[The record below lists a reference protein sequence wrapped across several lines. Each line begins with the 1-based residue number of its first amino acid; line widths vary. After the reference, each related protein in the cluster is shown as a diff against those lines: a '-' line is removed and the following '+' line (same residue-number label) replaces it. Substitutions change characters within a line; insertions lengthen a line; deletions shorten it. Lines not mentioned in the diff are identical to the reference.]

1 VRRPLLTQN
10 RTMQGAKGGDAR
22 IWWLLGAIVL
32 LGLALRIAGAQGA
45 LWLDEAWSA
54 KQAHDAGTPLGVFLN
69 INHDNNHHLNS
80 LWMQLVGFDAAP
92 PLARALS
99 IVTGT
104 AAILVAALI
113 GARRSLA
120 LGLITGLLF
129 AVSPALVTF
138 GSEARGYAPMS
149 LALLTAILLIDRW
162 LAGEAERNPAIAL
175 AICFFLGAFS
185 QLIMVFGFCALAGWV
200 LFGLW
205 RRDGLKPAIAGTFKL
220 FLPSAIALGLVVA
233 ILFAAAAAHTGF
245 KFGRYD
251 PYSTIELL
259 HGVSEMVQYTVGI
272 PVVSIWWFALIPALV
287 VLAPSAGVSRLGFH
301 RLAILAFPLAL
312 ALLRSGNVA
321 HPRYYLLVGI
331 ALLILIAE
339 LIWLGWRAGGWRRWL
354 AGGALAAITLAS
366 LACDVDLAI
375 NRRGDVGAAIRAMQA
390 RAPQGTRLLLDR
402 EPGIATLEAAAASA
416 HYPLKVQLADCT
428 AAPFFFA
435 DRFKG
440 EEPPR
445 QIALCGARFAP
456 IASARAHGM
465 SGTHWT
471 LYQRQP

>member
-1 VRRPLLTQN
+1 
-10 RTMQGAKGGDAR
+10 MQGARVDGR
-22 IWWLLGAIVL
+22 YWWLLGAIVL
-32 LGLALRIAGAQGA
+32 LGLGLRIAGAQGA

-80 LWMQLVGFDAAP
+80 LWMQLVGFDAP
-92 PLARALS
+92 PLLARALS

-104 AAILVAALI
+104 LAIFVAALI
-113 GARRSLA
+113 GARRSPS
-120 LGLITGLLF
+120 LGLITASLF
-129 AVSPALVTF
+129 AISPILVTL

-149 LALLTAILLIDRW
+149 LALLSAILLVDRW
-162 LAGEAERNPAIAL
+162 LAGEAERSPALAL

-185 QLIMVFGFCALAGWV
+185 QLIMVFGFCAIAGWM
-200 LFGLW
+200 FFALW
-205 RRDGLKPAIAGTFKL
+205 KRESLKTALVGTTRL
-220 FLPSAIALGLVVA
+220 FLPSAIALGLVGA
-233 ILFAAAAAHTGF
+233 TILGAAAAHTGF
-245 KFGRYD
+245 NFGRYD
-251 PYSTIELL
+251 TYSTMELL
-259 HGVSEMVQYTVGI
+259 HGVSEMVQYTLGF
-272 PVVSIWWFALIPALV
+272 PVVSIWCFAPIPALV
-287 VLAPSAGVSRLGFH
+287 ILAPSAGVSRIGFH

-312 ALLRSGNVA
+312 VLLRSGNVA

-339 LIWLGWRAGGWRRWL
+339 FVWLGWRAGGWKRWL
-354 AGGALAAITLAS
+354 AGAALAAITAAS
-366 LACDVDLAI
+366 LACDMDLAI
-375 NRRGDVGAAIRAMQA
+375 NRRGDVGAAIRAMQT
-390 RAPQGTRLLLDR
+390 RAPQGTVLLLDR

-440 EEPPR
+440 EEPPGA
-445 QIALCGARFAP
+445 IALCGARFTP
-456 IASARAHGM
+456 IAAARAHGM

>member
-1 VRRPLLTQN
+1 
-10 RTMQGAKGGDAR
+10 MQGTAGGDR
-22 IWWLLGAIVL
+22 RFWWLLGAIVL

-54 KQAHDAGTPLGVFLN
+54 KQAHDAGTPIGVFLN

-80 LWMQLVGFDAAP
+80 LWLLFVGFDAPP

-104 AAILVAALI
+104 AAILLAAAI

-120 LGLITGLLF
+120 LGLITALLF
-129 AVSPALVTF
+129 AVSPVLVTF

-149 LALLTAILLIDRW
+149 LALLAAILLIDRW
-162 LAGEAERNPAIAL
+162 LAGEAERSPATAL

-185 QLIMVFGFCALAGWV
+185 QLIMFFAFCALAGWV
-200 LFGLW
+200 LFALW
-205 RRDGLKPAIAGTFKL
+205 KRDGLRQAVIHTFRL
-220 FLPSAIALGLVVA
+220 FLPSGVALGFVVA
-233 ILFAAAAAHTGF
+233 IILGAAAARTGF

-259 HGVSEMVQYTVGI
+259 HGVSEMVQYTLGFPI
-272 PVVSIWWFALIPALV
+272 VSIWWFAFVPALV
-287 VLAPSAGVSRLGFH
+287 VLAPSAGVSRIAFH

-331 ALLILIAE
+331 ALLILVAE
-339 LIWLGWRAGGWRRWL
+339 LVWLGLRAGGWRRWL
-354 AGGALAAITLAS
+354 AGAALAAIAIAS
-366 LACDVDLAI
+366 LALDIDLAI

-390 RAPQGTRLLLDR
+390 RAPQGTRLILDR

-416 HYPLKVQLADCT
+416 HYPLEVQLADCT
-428 AAPFFFA
+428 AARFFFA

-440 EEPPR
+440 EEPPD
-445 QIALCGARFAP
+445 QIELCDARFTP
-456 IASARAHGM
+456 IAHARAHGM

-471 LYQRQP
+471 LYERRP

>member
-1 VRRPLLTQN
+1 
-10 RTMQGAKGGDAR
+10 MQGGSIAR
-22 IWWLLGAIVL
+22 RYWWLLGGLVL

-80 LWMQLVGFDAAP
+80 LWMQFVGFDAAP

-104 AAILVAALI
+104 AAILIAALI
-113 GARRSLA
+113 GARRHLA

-138 GSEARGYAPMS
+138 GSEARGYAPMV
-149 LALLTAILLIDRW
+149 LALLVAILLIDRW
-162 LAGEAERNPAIAL
+162 LAGEAERSPATAL
-175 AICFFLGAFS
+175 AIAFFLGAFS
-185 QLIMVFGFCALAGWV
+185 QLTMFFGFCALAGWV
-200 LFGLW
+200 FFALW
-205 RRDGLKPAIAGTFKL
+205 KRDGLKPAILGSFRL
-220 FLPSAIALGLVVA
+220 FLPSAITLGLVVA
-233 ILFAAAAAHTGF
+233 IILGAAAAHTGF

-251 PYSTIELL
+251 PYNTMELL
-259 HGVSEMVQYTVGI
+259 HGVSEMVQYILGFPI
-272 PVVSIWWFALIPALV
+272 VSIWWFAAIPALV
-287 VLAPSAGVSRLGFH
+287 VLAPSAGVTRIAFH

-331 ALLILIAE
+331 ALLILVAE
-339 LIWLGWRAGGWRRWL
+339 LIWLGWRAGGWKRWL
-354 AGGALAAITLAS
+354 AGAALATITAAS
-366 LACDVDLAI
+366 LVLDMDLAI

-390 RAPQGTRLLLDR
+390 RAPQGATLILDR
-402 EPGIATLEAAAASA
+402 EPGIATLEAAAAAA

-440 EEPPR
+440 EEPPAA
-445 QIALCGARFAP
+445 IALCGARFMP
-456 IASARAHGM
+456 IAGARAHGM

>member
-1 VRRPLLTQN
+1 MR
-10 RTMQGAKGGDAR
+10 GAGRGDR
-22 IWWLLGAIVL
+22 GYWWLLGAIVL

-80 LWMQLVGFDAAP
+80 LWLQLVGFDAP
-92 PLARALS
+92 PLLARALS

-113 GARRSLA
+113 GARRGIA
-120 LGLITGLLF
+120 LGLITASLF
-129 AVSPALVTF
+129 AVSPVLVTL

-149 LALLTAILLIDRW
+149 LALLTAILLVDRW
-162 LAGEAERNPAIAL
+162 LAGEAERSPALAL

-200 LFGLW
+200 FFALW
-205 RRDGLKPAIAGTFKL
+205 QRESVKAAFVGTIRL
-220 FLPSAIALGLVVA
+220 FLPSAIALGIVVA
-233 ILFAAAAAHTGF
+233 IILAAASAHTGF

-251 PYSTIELL
+251 PYTMTGLL
-259 HGVSEMVQYTVGI
+259 HGVSEMVQYTLGAPVISRWWIVAI
-272 PVVSIWWFALIPALV
+272 PLLIVIASL
-287 VLAPSAGVSRLGFH
+287 AGVSRLAFH
-301 RLAILAFPLAL
+301 WLAILAFPLAL
-312 ALLRSGNVA
+312 AVLHSGNVA

-339 LIWLGWRAGGWRRWL
+339 LNWLGFRAGGWKRWL
-354 AGGALAAITLAS
+354 TGAALAGITLAS
-366 LACDVDLAI
+366 LVLDMDLAI

-390 RAPQGTRLLLDR
+390 RAPQGTRLPLDR
-402 EPGIATLEAAAASA
+402 ETGIATLEAAAASA
-416 HYPLKVQLADCT
+416 HYPLHVQLADCT

-445 QIALCGARFAP
+445 QIALCGARFTP
-456 IASARAHGM
+456 IAGARAHGL

>member
-1 VRRPLLTQN
+1 MAGAESADRRY
-10 RTMQGAKGGDAR
+10 
-22 IWWLLGAIVL
+22 WWLLGAIVT

-54 KQAHDAGTPLGVFLN
+54 KQAHDAGTPLAIFLN

-80 LWMQLVGFDAAP
+80 LWLLLVGFDAPP

-104 AAILVAALI
+104 LAIVVAAML

-120 LGLITGLLF
+120 LGLITALLF
-129 AVSPALVTF
+129 AVSPALVTL

-149 LALLTAILLIDRW
+149 LALLTAILLVDRW
-162 LAGEAERNPAIAL
+162 LAGEAARSPALAL

-185 QLIMVFGFCALAGWV
+185 QLIMFFGFCAVAGWV
-200 LFGLW
+200 FFTLW
-205 RRDGLKPAIAGTFKL
+205 KRGPFKAAAVRTTRL
-220 FLPSAIALGLVVA
+220 FLPSAIALGLVAA
-233 ILFAAAAAHTGF
+233 IILGAAAARTGF

-251 PYSTIELL
+251 PYDTMGLL
-259 HGVSEMVQYTVGI
+259 HGVSELVQYTVGL
-272 PVVSIWWFALIPALV
+272 PVVSIWWFVLIPAFV
-287 VLAPSAGVSRLGFH
+287 ILAPSAGVSRIALH

-312 ALLRSGNVA
+312 VVLRPGNVA

-339 LIWLGWRAGGWRRWL
+339 FLWLGWRAGGWKRWL
-354 AGGALAAITLAS
+354 AAGTLAAMTVAS
-366 LACDVDLAI
+366 LVLDADLAI
-375 NRRGDVGAAIRAMQA
+375 NRRGDVGAAIRAMRA

-402 EPGIATLEAAAASA
+402 ETGIATIEAAAASVY
-416 HYPLKVQLADCT
+416 YPLQVQLADCT
-428 AAPFFFA
+428 AARFFFA
-435 DRFKG
+435 DRFRG

-445 QIALCGARFAP
+445 QIALCGAHYTP
-456 IASARAHGM
+456 IAEASAHGL

-471 LYQRQP
+471 LYERQP